1 MWIVSQNATV
11 HRPSHLMCQCHF
23 TAPRA
28 SGVGLSFIEEAWTGG
43 PGSCSFFFT
52 ATNGGRIPLLK
63 FSGLERDEGAPCACV
78 ARGGVSSIISNAVRN
93 PPFFRPPLPASLQI
107 SFANPTNRGAAVG
120 VAKICRRDL
129 RKLLKR
135 PAVRVPVLSERK
147 ELFSSRVAMSR
158 N

>member
-1 MWIVSQNATV
+1 MQ
-11 HRPSHLMCQCHF
+11 PSIDRGIQDYNSTF

-28 SGVGLSFIEEAWTGG
+28 NGVGLSFVRGLDGW
-43 PGSCSFFFT
+43 PRLLFFFLYGNQRREDTT
-52 ATNGGRIPLLK
+52 AEIQ
-63 FSGLERDEGAPCACV
+63 CAGKR
-78 ARGGVSSIISNAVRN
+78 RGYPMRRCCAWGVSSIISNAVRN

-120 VAKICRRDL
+120 VAKTCRRDR

-135 PAVRVPVLSERK
+135 PAVRVPVLSGRK